1 MKPKLSQSMQLPQSL
16 QPLQPLHP
24 HKQPKRR
31 SPWFLALNAL
41 FLGLAALTFAL
52 LNRQWGQDGLEAAD
66 AWLRAVAPWFLGFRI
81 ILMTATV
88 GFWPQGMEWLAR
100 RCQWPG
106 ERKAFM
112 LGLRWRLVL
121 WLAAVELVIVE
132 NGYAALVRRLAG

>member
-31 SPWFLALNAL
+31 LPWFLALNAL

-52 LNRQWGQDGLEAAD
+52 LNRQWGQDGLEATD
-66 AWLRAVAPWFLGFRI
+66 AWLRAASPWFLGLRI
-81 ILMTATV
+81 ILLAAVV
-88 GFWPQGMEWLAR
+88 GLWPQGMAWLAR
-100 RCQWPG
+100 RCQWTG

-112 LGLRWRLVL
+112 LGLRWRLAL
-121 WLAAVELVIVE
+121 WLAAVELVLVQ
-132 NGYAALVRRLAG
+132 NGYAAFVQMLAT